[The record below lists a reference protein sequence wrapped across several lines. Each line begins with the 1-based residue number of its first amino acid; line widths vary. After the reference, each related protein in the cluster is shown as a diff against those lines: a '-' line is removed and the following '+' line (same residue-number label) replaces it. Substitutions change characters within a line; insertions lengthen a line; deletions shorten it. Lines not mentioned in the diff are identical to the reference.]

1 MHKGFAKLLNF
12 SSSQLLHEKEG
23 AKMKAKR
30 KIIEID
36 EEKCNGCG
44 QCVEACAEGAIQLV
58 NGKARLVADNY
69 CDGLSA
75 CVGECPVD
83 ALKIVEREAD
93 AFDAEAAEQ
102 YVQHLKTQ
110 HSELKTGE
118 ATPCGCP
125 STKLE
130 MFHSPCESSSQPV
143 SQISTDSAL
152 THWPVQIRLVPAFA
166 PFLQKA
172 HLLVASDCAP
182 VAYPDFHKDFLK
194 GRVVLVGCPK
204 FDDTEAYIAK
214 FAEIFKI
221 ADIQSVTVLIMEVPC
236 CSKMPMIIQEGM
248 NLAGKKI
255 PTEVAVVSSRG
266 TIIRRDKLA
275 A

>member
-1 MHKGFAKLLNF
+1 MHKDFAKLLNF
-12 SSSQLLHEKEG
+12 SASQLLHEKEETE
-23 AKMKAKR
+23 MKAKR

-44 QCVEACAEGAIQLV
+44 QCVEACAEGAIQLF

-102 YVQHLKTQ
+102 YVQHLAAQ
-110 HSELKTGE
+110 RSELKTGG
-118 ATPCGCP
+118 ASPCGCP

-130 MFHSPCESSSQPV
+130 MFNSPCEVVNQAV
-143 SQISTDSAL
+143 SQTSNDSAL
-152 THWPVQIRLVPAFA
+152 THWPVQIKLVPAFA

-172 HLLVASDCAP
+172 HLLVVSDCAP

-204 FDDTEAYIAK
+204 LDDTEAYIAK
-214 FAEIFKI
+214 FVEIFKI

-255 PTEVAVVSSRG
+255 PTEIAVVSSRG
-266 TIIRRDKLA
+266 KIIRRDKLA

>member
-1 MHKGFAKLLNF
+1 
-12 SSSQLLHEKEG
+12 
-23 AKMKAKR
+23 
-30 KIIEID
+30 
-36 EEKCNGCG
+36 
-44 QCVEACAEGAIQLV
+44 
-58 NGKARLVADNY
+58 VADNY
-69 CDGLSA
+69 CDGLAA

-83 ALKIVEREAD
+83 ALKIVERDAD

-110 HSELKTGE
+110 RSELRQPASGYPDPALTTGG

-130 MFHSPCESSSQPV
+130 MFNSPCESSSQPV
-143 SQISTDSAL
+143 SQTSADSAL
-152 THWPVQIRLVPAFA
+152 THWPVQIKLVPAFA

-204 FDDTEAYIAK
+204 FDDTEAYITK

-248 NLAGKKI
+248 DLAGKKI
-255 PTEVAVVSSRG
+255 PTEVAVVSGRG
-266 TIIRRDKLA
+266 KIIRRDKLA